1 MALRIRVAV
10 FCSYEAFGATAS
22 FTGTSATPTL
32 GSIFPVALSLIFGNE
47 QKEQLSESI
56 KETGKKILDMLP
68 GSLKSIFDKP
78 TAEDLKES

>member
-1 MALRIRVAV
+1 MA
-10 FCSYEAFGATAS
+10 SKK
-22 FTGTSATPTL
+22 SAL
-32 GSIFPVALSLIFGNE
+32 LLAGLAALAYYKYNKMSTE
-47 QKEQLSESI
+47 EKEKLSESI

>member
-32 GSIFPVALSLIFGNE
+32 GSIFPVALSLLFGNE
-47 QKEQLSESI
+47 ENMVPPNAVEADARSKVVRDLFVFLIFLS
-56 KETGKKILDMLP
+56 TYQNDN
-68 GSLKSIFDKP
+68 
-78 TAEDLKES
+78 